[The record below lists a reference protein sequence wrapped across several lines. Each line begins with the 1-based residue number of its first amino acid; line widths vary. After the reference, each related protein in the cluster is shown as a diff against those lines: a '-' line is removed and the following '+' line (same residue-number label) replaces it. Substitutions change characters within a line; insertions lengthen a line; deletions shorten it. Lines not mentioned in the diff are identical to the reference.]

1 VNIDASRG
9 YIIIGFWGR
18 GFAWNWNLRVWLMSV

>member
-9 YIIIGFWGR
+9 YIIIGFWGS
-18 GFAWNWNLRVWLMSV
+18 GFAWIWN